1 MGDETRRI
9 TVTER
14 PEVPALAV
22 VFGFGPML
30 PFVGGAGL
38 SWWLRGEA
46 GETVQFLTSLWGCA
60 ILLFLSGVRRGLS
73 FRTEGGET
81 VAQITTMLGLF
92 GFGFA
97 ALLAAAFGMSPAAL
111 LLLMTGFAAIA
122 VLDPIAA
129 RRGEAPL
136 FMARLRPMQMPL
148 AILSLAALLALK
160 LWG

>member
-1 MGDETRRI
+1 MQKDGRRI
-9 TVTER
+9 PVTER
-14 PEVPALAV
+14 TEVPTLAV

-30 PFVGGAGL
+30 HLVAGAGL
-38 SWWLRGEA
+38 AWWLRGEA
-46 GETVQFLTSLWGCA
+46 GETVLFPTILWGCA

-73 FRTEGGET
+73 FRMERGET
-81 VAQITTMLGLF
+81 VAQIATMLGLF
-92 GFGFA
+92 GLGFA

-111 LLLMTGFAAIA
+111 LLLMVGFAAIA

-148 AILSLAALLALK
+148 AILSLATLPALK
-160 LWG
+160 LCG